1 MSDYNNTPRLKTPAW
16 VTVVIIIC
24 MLPVLAFPTLLS
36 MTGADT
42 PARLFVWFYPFYVI
56 ASGVCAWICWP
67 QRRDV
72 MWILLALM
80 VLSHLA
86 MWMLVLND
94 NILSYGA

>member
-1 MSDYNNTPRLKTPAW
+1 MSDYNSARRQKVPAW

-24 MLPVLAFPTLLS
+24 MLPVLAFPTMLS
-36 MTGADT
+36 MTMPDS
-42 PARLFVWFYPFYVI
+42 PARTFVWFYPFYVI
-56 ASGVCAWICWP
+56 ASGVCARICWR

-86 MWMLVLND
+86 MWMLVLNG
-94 NILSYGA
+94 NII

>member
-1 MSDYNNTPRLKTPAW
+1 MSDYDNAPRPKTPLW

-24 MLPVLAFPTLLS
+24 MLPVLAFPSLLS
-36 MTGADT
+36 MTAADST
-42 PARLFVWFYPFYVI
+42 ARTFVWFYPFYVI

-86 MWMLVLND
+86 MWILVLNG
-94 NILSYGA
+94 NILNYGA

>member
-42 PARLFVWFYPFYVI
+42 PARLLVWFYPFYVI

-94 NILSYGA
+94 NILS